1 MCCVLGIIRN
11 LKCIPLVQNNEDL
24 SAIKFILFLEAYFCD
39 IQFLYLYCVLCLVAQ
54 LCPTL
59 CEPMDCS
66 LPSSSENGDSPSKHT
81 RVGCH
86 AFLQEIFPT
95 QGLNPG
101 LLHCRWILY
110 CLSYQGSTRSLEFY
124 LVFRSCIKFFEMVLF
139 LMVLPF
145 KIYFYS

>member
-95 QGLNPG
+95 QGSNLG
-101 LLHCRWILY
+101 LLHLLHWQVGSLLLATPGKPLLMLAGNQLNIL
-110 CLSYQGSTRSLEFY
+110 L
-124 LVFRSCIKFFEMVLF
+124 
-139 LMVLPF
+139 
-145 KIYFYS
+145 

>member
-1 MCCVLGIIRN
+1 MLAATKIWQSQINIFLKENYKDLERNNPWGKRKISVCCVLGIIRN

-24 SAIKFILFLEAYFCD
+24 SAIKFILFLVAYFCD
-39 IQFLYLYCVLCLVAQ
+39 IQFLHLCCVLCLIAQ

-66 LPSSSENGDSPSKHT
+66 LPGSSENGDFPSKHT

-86 AFLQEIFPT
+86 ALLQGVFPT

-101 LLHCRWILY
+101 LSHCR
-110 CLSYQGSTRSLEFY
+110 
-124 LVFRSCIKFFEMVLF
+124 
-139 LMVLPF
+139 
-145 KIYFYS
+145 